1 MEVKSVVSNW
11 CWGRSLRWGGAIL
24 LLSWLL
30 VGCGAGRS
38 GRSEQPKVITT
49 STILM
54 DLTERIGGDEVTV
67 VGLLRPGDDPH
78 VYEPVPRD
86 TVLIE
91 QADLILYNG
100 YHLEPGLIKL
110 IESAHLRGAAVPIG
124 EVVQSLALTKAGA
137 RVPDPH
143 VWGDARNAIAMV
155 AAIRDQLSQ
164 LSPSDRAEF
173 AANAARLTA
182 RLQRLDNWIRQQIQT
197 IPAAQRYLVTTHDA
211 FQYYARAYGIPVL
224 GTLVGISTEEQPS
237 AQTMARISQSIRQA
251 GVKAIFAETTINP
264 ALIETVAEESGVG
277 LADQQL
283 YSDSIGVRGG
293 PADSYEKMLVVNTRA
308 IVRNL
313 GGIDRPFPTET
324 AQPTPSP

>member
-1 MEVKSVVSNW
+1 MEVEALLSNW
-11 CWGRSLRWGGAIL
+11 RWGRSLRWGGVVL
-24 LLSWLL
+24 LLSWLC
-30 VGCGAGRS
+30 VGCGTGRS
-38 GRSEQPKVITT
+38 GRSPQPKVITT
-49 STILM
+49 STILL
-54 DLTERIGGDEVTV
+54 DLTERVGGDEVTV

-78 VYEPVPRD
+78 IYEPVPRD

-110 IESAHLRGAAVPIG
+110 IESANLRGAAVPIG
-124 EVVQSLALTKAGA
+124 EVVKPLALTKAGA
-137 RVPDPH
+137 LVPDPH

-155 AAIRDQLSQ
+155 AAIRDRLSQ

-173 AANAARLTA
+173 AANAAQLTA
-182 RLQRLDNWIRQQIQT
+182 RLERLDRWIRQQIQT
-197 IPAAQRYLVTTHDA
+197 IPAAKRYLVTTHDA

-237 AQTMARISQSIRQA
+237 AQTMARISQSIRRS

-264 ALIETVAEESGVG
+264 ALIETVAAESGVP

-283 YSDSIGVRGG
+283 YSDSIGARGG
-293 PADSYEKMLVVNTRA
+293 PADSYEKMLVTNTRA

-313 GGIDRPFPTET
+313 GGIDRPWPAEPTD
-324 AQPTPSP
+324 PTP